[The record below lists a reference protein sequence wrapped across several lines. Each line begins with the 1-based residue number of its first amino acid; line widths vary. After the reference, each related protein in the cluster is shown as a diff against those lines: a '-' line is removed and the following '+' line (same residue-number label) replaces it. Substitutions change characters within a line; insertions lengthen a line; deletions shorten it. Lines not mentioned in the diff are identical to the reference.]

1 MNYRKVFKS
10 SAKIDFAKV
19 RFYEIPFSFFAE
31 WLNLT
36 MELSKIINSDFQIVI
51 PKKRL
56 DWFNSPDREVFDRD
70 LGISYILR
78 TSSAILKGANNAK
91 IHVLAQ
97 YGYENIPGQSIIIK
111 PKLTNGNV
119 FSQSFL
125 KDNSLIFDLEIDKR
139 HITAIE
145 EAFYIFQ

>member
-1 MNYRKVFKS
+1 MNYRKVFLS
-10 SAKIDFAKV
+10 TAKPDFTKI

-31 WLNLT
+31 WLNLLL
-36 MELSKIINSDFQIVI
+36 EISKIIDNDFQVVI

-56 DWFNSPDREVFDRD
+56 DWFNFPDREVVDSS

-78 TSSAILKGANNAK
+78 TSSAILKGINNAE
-91 IHVLAQ
+91 IHVVAQ
-97 YGYENIPGQSIIIK
+97 YGYENIPGQNIIIK

-125 KDNSLIFDLEIDKR
+125 KDNSLIFNLEIDKR